1 MKKLA
6 KKLLEEKR
14 QKAAEMSGEK
24 FEVQISRKAI
34 SINKDNHTAIFV
46 MSTSS
51 IDRHGDIVDQGSWNT
66 KWFEE
71 NPMFFLQHR
80 SNDFPIGKWNKIWF
94 EDDTD
99 NAGEKMLVGE
109 AEFSVDIDE
118 NAKKAWDHLV
128 AGNMG
133 SVSVGFIPHRVD
145 YDEEKDAFILYDCEL
160 LECSFVGVG
169 SNRQATLKNEEI
181 DIDEE
186 KQKILEKQNMDNLT
200 NVKNNIDKYINVCKN
215 ERVNQHLKARA
226 DLNKAIRRLKIK

>member
-14 QKAAEMSGEK
+14 QKAAEMTGEK
-24 FEVQISRKAI
+24 FEVQISKKAI
-34 SINKDNHTAIFV
+34 SIDEKNHTAIFI

-51 IDRHGDIVDQGSWNT
+51 IDRHGDIVDQESWNT

-71 NPMFFLQHR
+71 NPMFFLQHK

-94 EDDTD
+94 EDDPD
-99 NAGEKMLVGE
+99 NPGEKMLVGE
-109 AEFSVDIDE
+109 AKFSVDIDE
-118 NAKKAWDHLV
+118 NAKRAWDHLV

-133 SVSVGFIPHRVD
+133 SVSVGFIPHRVE

-169 SNRQATLKNEEI
+169 SNRQATLKKGT
-181 DIDEE
+181 DIDKE
-186 KQKILEKQNMDNLT
+186 KEAILEKQNLDNLT
-200 NVKNNIDKYINVCKN
+200 NVKNNIDKFIKICKT
-215 ERVNQHLKARA
+215 ERVQQHLKARA
-226 DLNKAIRRLKIK
+226 DLNKAIRRLKKVN